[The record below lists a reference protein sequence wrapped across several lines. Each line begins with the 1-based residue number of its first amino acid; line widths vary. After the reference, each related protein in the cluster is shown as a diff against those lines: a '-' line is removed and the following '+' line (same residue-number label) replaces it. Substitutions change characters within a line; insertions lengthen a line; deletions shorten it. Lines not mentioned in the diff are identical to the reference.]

1 MCGWF
6 SGNVTTTQGHVRKT
20 QQARPTISLRDDE
33 DELVVH
39 AKPMEYLSYERVQ
52 VRRKASLGLCMSAGI
67 SWCLQLS
74 QPHEITNSFA
84 INQYCRPCWTQ

>member
-52 VRRKASLGLCMSAGI
+52 VRRKGI
-67 SWCLQLS
+67 SGAVYVSWHKLVC
-74 QPHEITNSFA
+74 PGDVT
-84 INQYCRPCWTQ
+84 TT